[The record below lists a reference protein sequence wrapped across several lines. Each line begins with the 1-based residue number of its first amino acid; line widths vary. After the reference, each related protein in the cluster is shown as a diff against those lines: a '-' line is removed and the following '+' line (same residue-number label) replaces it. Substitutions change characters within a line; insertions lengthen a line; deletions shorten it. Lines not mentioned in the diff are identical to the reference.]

1 MNGTVKKVVMGLL
14 AVGILL
20 MVGVTVFERLD
31 NPSLVHPTNIPA
43 KRQAARDE
51 SPLARLMRQAG
62 EEPNNAAIQ
71 VELAM
76 LLLGQ
81 GKMDEAQTFLDR
93 ARVLDVNNPDVPYL
107 LGYIANFNKHYEDAA
122 RLMEESLAIADRI
135 EVRYSVGIIYQY
147 YLKNTEKALEH
158 WKKGLVA
165 GDANKE
171 KLKQIQ
177 QEIDKALGTDA
188 RPAEK
193 APANGEASPEGAG
206 APAGQ

>member
-1 MNGTVKKVVMGLL
+1 MNGTVKMVVMGLM

-20 MVGVTVFERLD
+20 MVGVTVFERLA
-31 NPSLVHPTNIPA
+31 NPSLVQPTNIPA
-43 KRQAARDE
+43 QPQAARDE

-62 EEPNNAAIQ
+62 EEPNNASIQ

-81 GKMDEAQTFLDR
+81 GNVEEAQTFLDR

-122 RLMEESLAIADRI
+122 RLMEESLALADRA

-147 YLKNTEKALEH
+147 YLKNTEKAVEH

-165 GDANKE
+165 GDANMAQ
-171 KLKQIQ
+171 LKQIQ
-177 QEIDKALGTDA
+177 QEIDKALGTET
-188 RPAEK
+188 RPDDK
-193 APANGEASPEGAG
+193 TPAGGEARSEGAE